1 MRPVTIMSRSSMMRH
16 LLVEVLLIETIRI
29 HVGTVQRIPFA
40 PSCTSEQRQH
50 GRPVWRFAT
59 STQSPGGYDALST
72 NLVMQLHD
80 DIETKI
86 IQDRAR
92 ETLRYD
98 ALLQVMIGSLVCICI
113 SFSAAF
119 ATFDSC
125 KAIPMPRR
133 VWHMLLWKRFAI
145 KRW

>member
-1 MRPVTIMSRSSMMRH
+1 MRPVAIMPRSSMMRH

-29 HVGTVQRIPFA
+29 HVGTVQVYHSHQAVHLSIGSMEDLYGGSRLA
-40 PSCTSEQRQH
+40 PKISS
-50 GRPVWRFAT
+50 
-59 STQSPGGYDALST
+59 GYDALST

-86 IQDRAR
+86 FQDRAR

-98 ALLQVMIGSLVCICI
+98 VLLQVMIGSSVCICI
-113 SFSAAF
+113 SFAAAF

-133 VWHMLLWKRFAI
+133 VWQVLLWKRFAI

>member
-1 MRPVTIMSRSSMMRH
+1 MWGLYSVYNSHQAVHLSIGSIEDLYGGSRIAPKVSS
-16 LLVEVLLIETIRI
+16 
-29 HVGTVQRIPFA
+29 
-40 PSCTSEQRQH
+40 
-50 GRPVWRFAT
+50 
-59 STQSPGGYDALST
+59 GYDALST
-72 NLVMQLHD
+72 NLVMQLYD

-86 IQDRAR
+86 FQDRAR

-98 ALLQVMIGSLVCICI
+98 ALLQVMIGSSVWIYI

-119 ATFDSC
+119 ATFDGC
-125 KAIPMPRR
+125 RAIPMPRR